1 MLYLLL
7 SPLQDVHIL
16 FNVFRYVT
24 FRSIMAFITAIFFS
38 MFIGR
43 RLITLLKNKKAV
55 EEIDEDMPE
64 THRIKRGTPTMGGLI
79 ILTGVLI
86 TSLLWNDLSNN
97 FVIMMYLTTIW
108 LGLFGFLDDYLK
120 NFVKSKKGLIPR
132 YKLLGQVSIALLIS
146 IAIFYLYRDDPNV
159 TRIQIPFFKD
169 MSISLGIL
177 FIPFVVFMITGT
189 SNAVN
194 LTDGLDGLA
203 AGVISFS
210 VVGLGI
216 MAYLKGN
223 FVIASYLNMEF
234 IGEAAE
240 LSVFNAALL
249 GTLIGFLWYN
259 THPAEIFMGDTGS
272 LALGGMLAQMSIL
285 LREQIFFAIIG
296 MIFISETLSVI
307 IQRRYFQYTKKRF
320 GEGKRVFL
328 CAPIH
333 HHFEKKGIKEP
344 KIVVR
349 FWIISILL
357 LALGLATI
365 KLR

>member
-1 MLYLLL
+1 MFYLLF
-7 SPLQDVHIL
+7 SPLQNYHIF

-24 FRSIMAFITAIFFS
+24 FRSIMAFITAIIFS
-38 MFIGR
+38 LFIGK
-43 RLITLLKNKKAV
+43 RLINLLQRKRAI
-55 EEIDEDMPE
+55 EEIDEDMPD
-64 THRIKRGTPTMGGLI
+64 THKSKKGTPTMGGII
-79 ILTGVLI
+79 ILVGLLI
-86 TSLLWNDLSNN
+86 SSVLWNDISNT
-97 FVIMMYLTTIW
+97 FILLMYLTTIW

-120 NFVKSKKGLIPR
+120 NFVKAKKGLIPK

-146 IAIFYLYRDDPNV
+146 IAIFVLYKNDPNV
-159 TRIQIPFFKD
+159 TMIQIPFLKNT
-169 MSISLGIL
+169 SIRLGLL

-210 VVGLGI
+210 VIGLGI
-216 MAYLKGN
+216 MAYIKGN
-223 FVIASYLNMEF
+223 FVLSGYLNMEF
-234 IGEAAE
+234 IAEAGE
-240 LSVFNAALL
+240 LTVFTSALL

-259 THPAEIFMGDTGS
+259 TNPAEIFMGDTGS

-296 MIFISETLSVI
+296 MIFIAETLSVI
-307 IQRRYFQYTKKRF
+307 MQRHYFRYTKKKF
-320 GEGKRVFL
+320 GEGKRIFL

-333 HHFEKKGIKEP
+333 HHFEKKGIKET

-349 FWIISILL
+349 FWIISVLL

>member
-1 MLYLLL
+1 
-7 SPLQDVHIL
+7 
-16 FNVFRYVT
+16 
-24 FRSIMAFITAIFFS
+24 MAFLTGIIFS
-38 MFIGR
+38 MFIGKKLILVLKR
-43 RLITLLKNKKAV
+43 RNAV

-64 THRIKRGTPTMGGLI
+64 NHKSKKGTPTMGGII
-79 ILTGVLI
+79 ILAGLLI
-86 TSLLWNDLSNN
+86 SSLLWNDISNN
-97 FVIMMYLTTIW
+97 YIIMMYLTTIW

-120 NFVKSKKGLIPR
+120 NFVKSKKGLIPK
-132 YKLLGQVSIALLIS
+132 YKLLGQVSIALFIS
-146 IAIFYLYRDDPNV
+146 IAIFYLYRNDPNV
-159 TRIQIPFFKD
+159 TRIQIPFLKD
-169 MSISLGIL
+169 TSISLGYL

-203 AGVISFS
+203 AGVIAFS
-210 VVGLGI
+210 VIGLGV

-223 FVIASYLNMEF
+223 FVIASYLNIEF

-240 LSVFNAALL
+240 LTVFNAALL
-249 GTLIGFLWYN
+249 GTLMGFLWYN

-296 MIFISETLSVI
+296 MIFITETLSVI
-307 IQRRYFQYTKKRF
+307 IQTRYFKFTKKKY
-320 GEGKRVFL
+320 GVGKRVFL
-328 CAPIH
+328 CAPLH
-333 HHFEKKGIKEP
+333 HHFEKKGLKES

-349 FWIISILL
+349 FWIVSILL